1 MVELYR
7 ISGIRAQYQLQQM
20 TFFIDLR
27 RCRAYVSAPF
37 GKFESVDHGYDT
49 EPGGRCPRLAF

>member
-1 MVELYR
+1 MAGLYR
-7 ISGIRAQYQLQQM
+7 TGGIRAQYQLQVL

-37 GKFESVDHGYDT
+37 GKFEPVDHGYVT
-49 EPGGRCPRLAF
+49 ESG